1 MISKTFIERPKFAMV
16 VSIVIVL
23 AGLISIPLLP
33 VAEFPDITPPQVSVS
48 TNYPGA
54 NAQTLID
61 SVAGPI
67 EQRVNGVEGMI
78 YMQSTSANDGS
89 YNLNVSFDFGTDP
102 DMAQVRVQNLVAQAE
117 PVLPEE
123 VKRQGITVRK
133 QSTDMLMVV
142 NIHAPEVD
150 MSPEFISN
158 YATINVADVIA
169 RVEGVAEAR
178 NMGALDYG
186 MRIWLDP
193 DRMAAI
199 GLTTDDV
206 VAAIREQNVQVA
218 VGQIGGAPIPE
229 GQQFQYTLTAQ
240 GRLRTAEEFERIVV
254 RAGGDAQV
262 VYLRDIARIELGAQ
276 NYSWRGELDGR
287 PSAVIAVYKLPDANA
302 LEVANNIYDLMET
315 LQPTFP
321 DGLTYSILYDTTR
334 YIEISI
340 KQIVSTLFQAVA
352 LVVLVVF
359 LFLGNWRATL
369 IPAVTIPVSLI
380 GTFAFMLATGMSV
393 NTVSL
398 FGLILAIGVVVDDA
412 IVVIENTERHVGN
425 GMSGREAALQTM
437 REVTGPV
444 VATTLVLLAVFVP
457 VTLMPGISGALYR
470 QFAVTIAVAV
480 VISSIN
486 ALTLSPALA
495 AILIGKKTEPKG
507 VLGKFSKM
515 LDNATEKYRGIVG
528 ASVRRLPVTIGV
540 YIALA
545 AIIGLLLANLP
556 SAFVPDEDKGAFFV
570 DMQLPDGASLERTEA
585 VAREVNEMILA
596 DPDVEHVVTVY
607 GYSLLKGVAS
617 GNGAFSIAVL
627 KPWGDRP
634 KPGQHQKA
642 VVGRLQGPLFA
653 IPGAMVMA
661 FSPPPIPGVGN
672 VSGLDYRML
681 DLLGRPADELAAV
694 ARSVVIAANDAPEIA
709 QAFTSF
715 RAAIPLIDVEVDRVK
730 AKDQGIPLSNVY
742 GSLQSMLGSLYVND
756 FNLFGRTFRVML
768 QAEGEYRSKESDI
781 GRIFVRNARGEM
793 VPISTLVNTTPKL
806 GPEMLTR
813 YNLSNSVTINA
824 IPAAGFSEGQAIDA
838 MREISQ
844 SQLPAG
850 FTYDWSGV
858 TYQSLAAGNLAPII
872 FSLALIFVYLFL
884 VAQYESW
891 LIPAAIL
898 LSVPLALIGAFSGL
912 TALGIPL
919 NLYAQI
925 GLVLLIGISAK
936 TAILIVEFA
945 KELREKEGLSI
956 IDATVKGASLRFRAV
971 LMTAISFVL
980 GVLPLVLATGAGAAS
995 RVSLGTAVF
1004 FGMLASAIL
1013 GTLMVPA
1020 AFAAVQTFREWV
1032 KGVGKTPATVDAGE
1046 D

>member
-16 VSIVIVL
+16 VSIIIVL

-33 VAEFPDITPPQVSVS
+33 VSEFPEITPPQVSVS
-48 TNYPGA
+48 TVYPGA
-54 NAQTLID
+54 NAKTLVD

-67 EQRVNGVEGMI
+67 EQRVNGVEGMM

-89 YNLNVSFDFGTDP
+89 YSLNVSFDFGTDP

-117 PVLPEE
+117 PLLPEE

-142 NIHAPEVD
+142 NVHAPEVD
-150 MSPEFISN
+150 LSAEFISN
-158 YATINVADVIA
+158 YASINVADVIA

-186 MRIWLDP
+186 MRVWLDP

-199 GLTTDDV
+199 GLTTEDV

-240 GRLRTAEEFERIVV
+240 GRLRTAEEFEGIVV

-262 VYLRDIARIELGAQ
+262 VYLRDIARIELGSQ
-276 NYSWRGELDGR
+276 NYAWRGELDGR
-287 PSAVIAVYKLPDANA
+287 PSAVIAIYKLPSANA
-302 LEVANNIYDLMET
+302 LEVADNIYDLMET

-340 KQIVSTLFQAVA
+340 KEIATTLFQAVA

-359 LFLGNWRATL
+359 LFLGNWRATI

-380 GTFAFMLATGMSV
+380 GTFAFMLATGMSI

-412 IVVIENTERHVGN
+412 IVVIENTERHVGS
-425 GMSGREAALQTM
+425 GLSGREAALQTM

-470 QFAVTIAVAV
+470 QFAMTITVAV
-480 VISSIN
+480 IISSIN

-495 AILIGKKTEPKG
+495 AMLVGEKTEPKG
-507 VLGKFSKM
+507 LLGKFSAM
-515 LDNATEKYRGIVG
+515 LDSATEKYRGIVG

-540 YIALA
+540 YVVLA
-545 AIIGLLLANLP
+545 AIIGVLLANLP

-570 DMQLPDGASLERTEA
+570 DMQLPDGASLERTET
-585 VAREVNEMILA
+585 VARQVNQIILD
-596 DPDVEHVVTVY
+596 DPDVDHVVTVY
-607 GYSLLKGVAS
+607 GFSMLKGIAS

-627 KPWGDRP
+627 KPWGERP
-634 KPGQHQKA
+634 KPEQHQMA
-642 VVGRLQGPLFA
+642 IVNRLRGQLFA
-653 IPGAMVMA
+653 IPSAMVMA

-672 VSGLDYRML
+672 ISGLDYRML
-681 DLLGRPADELAAV
+681 DLLGRPADELAGV
-694 ARSVVIAANDAPEIA
+694 ARSVVIAANDAPEIS

-730 AKDQGIPLSNVY
+730 AKDQGIPLSSVF
-742 GSLQSMLGSLYVND
+742 GSLQAMLGSLYVND
-756 FNLFGRTFRVML
+756 FNLFGRTFRVMV

-781 GRIFVRNARGEM
+781 GRIYVRNSSGEM

-813 YNLSNSVTINA
+813 YNLFNSVTINA
-824 IPAAGFSEGQAIDA
+824 VPAPGYSEGQAIEA
-838 MREISQ
+838 MRAISQ

-872 FSLALIFVYLFL
+872 FSLSLIFVYRFL

-945 KELREKEGLSI
+945 KELREQEGLSI
-956 IDATVKGASLRFRAV
+956 IDATVKGATLRFRAV

-980 GVLPLVLATGAGAAS
+980 GVLPLVLASGAGAAS
-995 RVSLGTAVF
+995 RVSLGAAVF

-1020 AFAAVQTFREWV
+1020 AFAAVQTFREWA
-1032 KGVGKTPATVDAGE
+1032 KGRGKSASENEA
-1046 D
+1046 

>member
-16 VSIVIVL
+16 VSILIVL

-48 TNYPGA
+48 TSYPGA

-89 YNLNVSFDFGTDP
+89 YSLNVSFDFGTDP

-117 PVLPEE
+117 PLLPEE

-169 RVEGVAEAR
+169 RVDGVAEAR

-186 MRIWLDP
+186 MRVWLDP

-287 PSAVIAVYKLPDANA
+287 PSAVIAIYKLPDANA
-302 LEVANNIYDLMET
+302 LEVANDIYDLMET

-380 GTFAFMLATGMSV
+380 GTFAFMLATGMSI

-412 IVVIENTERHVGN
+412 IVVIENTERHVGT

-470 QFAVTIAVAV
+470 QFAMTIAVAV

-495 AILIGKKTEPKG
+495 AILVGKKTEPKG
-507 VLGKFSKM
+507 LLGKFSNM

-540 YIALA
+540 YLALA
-545 AIIGLLLANLP
+545 AAIGLLLSNLP

-585 VAREVNEMILA
+585 VAREVNEIILG
-596 DPDVEHVVTVY
+596 DPDVDHVVTVY
-607 GYSLLKGVAS
+607 GYSILKGVAS

-627 KPWGDRP
+627 KPWEDRP
-634 KPGQHQKA
+634 EPEQHQA
-642 VVGRLQGPLFA
+642 AIVGRLQGQLFA
-653 IPGAMVMA
+653 IPSAMVMA

-672 VSGLDYRML
+672 ISGLDYRML
-681 DLLGRPADELAAV
+681 DFLGRPADELAGV
-694 ARSVVIAANDAPEIA
+694 ARSVVIAANETPEIA

-715 RAAIPLIDVEVDRVK
+715 RAAIPLIDVDVDRVK
-730 AKDQGIPLSNVY
+730 VKDQGIPLASVY

-781 GRIFVRNARGEM
+781 GRIFVRNANGEM
-793 VPISTLVNTTPKL
+793 VPISTLVNTTPQL

-824 IPAAGFSEGQAIDA
+824 IPAPGFSEGEAIDA
-838 MREISQ
+838 MREISD

-850 FTYDWSGV
+850 FSYDWSGV

-995 RVSLGTAVF
+995 RVSLGAAVF

-1020 AFAAVQTFREWV
+1020 AFAAVQTFREWA
-1032 KGVGKTPATVDAGE
+1032 KDRAT
-1046 D
+1046 

>member
-16 VSIVIVL
+16 VSIIIVL

-33 VAEFPDITPPQVSVS
+33 VSEFPDITPPQVSVS
-48 TNYPGA
+48 TVYPGA
-54 NAQTLID
+54 NAKTLVD

-67 EQRVNGVEGMI
+67 EQRVNGVEGML

-89 YNLNVSFDFGTDP
+89 YSLNVSFDFGTDP

-117 PVLPEE
+117 PLLPEE

-142 NIHAPEVD
+142 NVHSPEVD
-150 MSPEFISN
+150 LSAEFISN
-158 YATINVADVIA
+158 YASINVADVIA

-186 MRIWLDP
+186 MRVWLDP

-199 GLTTDDV
+199 GLTTEDV

-240 GRLRTAEEFERIVV
+240 GRLRTAEEFEGIVV
-254 RAGGDAQV
+254 RAGGDARI
-262 VYLRDIARIELGAQ
+262 VYLRDIARIELGSQ
-276 NYSWRGELDGR
+276 NYAWRGELDGR
-287 PSAVIAVYKLPDANA
+287 PSAVIAVYKLPSANA
-302 LEVANNIYDLMET
+302 LEVADNIYDLMET

-340 KQIVSTLFQAVA
+340 KEIATTLFQAVA
-352 LVVLVVF
+352 LVILVVF
-359 LFLGNWRATL
+359 LFLGNWRATI

-380 GTFAFMLATGMSV
+380 GTFAFMLATGMSI

-412 IVVIENTERHVGN
+412 IVVIENTERHVGS

-470 QFAVTIAVAV
+470 QFAMTITVAV
-480 VISSIN
+480 IISSIN

-495 AILIGKKTEPKG
+495 AMLVGEKTEPKG
-507 VLGKFSKM
+507 LLGKFSAM

-540 YIALA
+540 YLVLA
-545 AIIGLLLANLP
+545 TIIGLLLANLP
-556 SAFVPDEDKGAFFV
+556 GAFVPDEDKGAFFV
-570 DMQLPDGASLERTEA
+570 DMQLPDGASLERTET
-585 VAREVNEMILA
+585 VARQVNQIILD
-596 DPDVEHVVTVY
+596 DPDVDHVVTVY
-607 GYSLLKGVAS
+607 GFSILKGVAS

-627 KPWGDRP
+627 KPWGERP
-634 KPGQHQKA
+634 KREQHQMA
-642 VVGRLQGPLFA
+642 IVNRLRGQLFA
-653 IPGAMVMA
+653 IPSAMVMA

-672 VSGLDYRML
+672 ISGLDYRML
-681 DLLGRPADELAAV
+681 DLLGRPADELAGV
-694 ARSVVIAANDAPEIA
+694 ARSVVIAANGAPEIA

-730 AKDQGIPLSNVY
+730 AKDQGIPLSSVF

-756 FNLFGRTFRVML
+756 FNLFGRTFRVMV

-781 GRIFVRNARGEM
+781 GRIFVRNSSGEM

-813 YNLSNSVTINA
+813 YNLFNSVTINA
-824 IPAAGFSEGQAIDA
+824 IPAPGFSEGQAIDA
-838 MREISQ
+838 MSAISQ

-872 FSLALIFVYLFL
+872 FSLSLIFVYLFL

-945 KELREKEGLSI
+945 KELREQEGLSI

-980 GVLPLVLATGAGAAS
+980 GVLPLVLASGAGAAS
-995 RVSLGTAVF
+995 RVSLGAAVF

-1020 AFAAVQTFREWV
+1020 AFAAVQTFREWA
-1032 KGVGKTPATVDAGE
+1032 KGQGRSASENEA
-1046 D
+1046 